1 VHKFLEFFPYDA
13 ARESQVDAIKFAI
26 DSCINDNKKFIII
39 EAGTGVGK
47 SAIGLTLGRYL
58 NSISKDSDSCFSAG
72 TYFLTTQKILQDQY
86 VSDFGKKRGC
96 VKSIK
101 SSSNYMCTYHKK
113 NTCQASQQLLR
124 TADKDSKFFKTCTF
138 NCNYKNEKSK
148 FLESEESVTNFP
160 YFLAE
165 ATYSG
170 KIVPRELLVVDEA
183 HNVESELSKFIEVI
197 ISERFCKQSLK
208 LDWPGKCTQAKVVK
222 WIKEVYYNKA
232 KSQLDH
238 VEKMLK
244 KTGLKSRLSEF
255 SKLSNQYDILKSHV
269 NKIDMFLRI
278 YNRDNWVMEAVPSFG
293 RSQRKFSF
301 RPIDVSYYAS
311 NYLFRLGKTVLLM
324 SATILDKETF
334 CKSLGI
340 DESEASFI
348 SIPTPFPKENRPI
361 LFVPAGSMAS
371 KSIGGTLPRLRNS
384 VNEIL
389 NFHKNEK
396 GIIHC
401 HTYRIAKYLK
411 DNIKSDR
418 LMLHDAT
425 NRDETLKKH
434 ASSKKPVVLL
444 SPSMAEGVDLKDDLS
459 RFQVICKIP
468 YPYLGDPL
476 VKKRMNKWKKWY
488 PMQTAKLIVQSAGR
502 SIRSDSDSAVTYI
515 LDADWKRFYY
525 SNKGLFPK
533 TFTDSLKG

>member
-1 VHKFLEFFPYDA
+1 
-13 ARESQVDAIKFAI
+13 
-26 DSCINDNKKFIII
+26 
-39 EAGTGVGK
+39 
-47 SAIGLTLGRYL
+47 
-58 NSISKDSDSCFSAG
+58 
-72 TYFLTTQKILQDQY
+72 
-86 VSDFGKKRGC
+86 
-96 VKSIK
+96 
-101 SSSNYMCTYHKK
+101 
-113 NTCQASQQLLR
+113 
-124 TADKDSKFFKTCTF
+124 
-138 NCNYKNEKSK
+138 
-148 FLESEESVTNFP
+148 
-160 YFLAE
+160 
-165 ATYSG
+165 
-170 KIVPRELLVVDEA
+170 
-183 HNVESELSKFIEVI
+183 
-197 ISERFCKQSLK
+197 
-208 LDWPGKCTQAKVVK
+208 
-222 WIKEVYYNKA
+222 
-232 KSQLDH
+232 
-238 VEKMLK
+238 MLK

-269 NKIDMFLRI
+269 NKIEMFLRI
-278 YNRDNWVMEAVPSFG
+278 YNRDNWVMEAVPRFG
-293 RSQRKFSF
+293 RSLRKFSF
-301 RPIDVSYYAS
+301 RPIDVSYYA
-311 NYLFRLGKTVLLM
+311 NKYLFRLGKTVLLM

-340 DESEASFI
+340 DESDASFI

-371 KSIGGTLPRLRNS
+371 KSIGNTLPHLRNS

-434 ASSKKPVVLL
+434 AGSSKPVVLL

-533 TFTDSLKG
+533 TFIDSLKG